1 MQVTGIIKN
10 KARVLS
16 KVVYLDVA
24 ETANPDGPKKQ
35 WVLFKDKH
43 THKDI
48 QAVTNAEP
56 GSSIIIDGKD
66 NVNKQTGQSQIV
78 INSLLNIIPT
88 DASLTSSTNI
98 LQDELLNPFPMEA
111 TANAWNALNDLMRHM
126 PKQQA
131 IGMLAKMIS
140 LLNGGN

>member
-1 MQVTGIIKN
+1 MQVSGIIKN

-16 KVVYLDVA
+16 KVIYLDVA
-24 ETANPDGPKKQ
+24 ETANPNGPKKQ

-43 THKDI
+43 TNQDI
-48 QAVTNAEP
+48 QAITNAEP

-78 INSLLNIIPT
+78 INNVLNIIPT
-88 DASLTSSTNI
+88 DASLSSSESI
-98 LQDELLNPFPMEA
+98 LDELLNPSSMES
-111 TANAWNALNDLMRHM
+111 TADAWNSLNSLMRQM

-140 LLNGGN
+140 ILNGGN